1 MMQGVVTKS
10 TGSWYT
16 VLFENGQQMECR
28 LKGKFRLDGIKHT
41 NPIAV
46 GDKVTVEQEPDEE
59 TGVIIKLTDRHNYII
74 RKSNNL
80 SKQTQVLAAN
90 MDQAMLIV
98 TLFFPRTSS
107 GFMDRFLVTAE
118 AYHIPVTIVFNKIDL
133 YGEEAL
139 TILAQY
145 EKLYQSLGYKTLR
158 TSAAKRIGIDEFRQ
172 VLKDKTTLLA
182 GHSGVGKSSLI
193 NCINPEIAQRVGAVS
208 NYSEKGMHTTTFAEM
223 FELLPRT
230 FIIDTPGIKDLGLV
244 DIKEQELSHYFPEMR
259 ELINECRFNN
269 CKHLNEPGCA
279 VLRALEEGHIDEERY
294 INYLSMLRN
303 EDIHH

>member
-1 MMQGVVTKS
+1 MMQGIVTKS

-16 VLFENGQQMECR
+16 VLFKNGQHMECR

-46 GDKVTVEQEPDEE
+46 GDKVTVEQEPDKD
-59 TGVIIKLTDRHNYII
+59 TGLIVKLTDRHNYII

-90 MDQAMLIV
+90 MDQALLIV

-118 AYHIPVTIVFNKIDL
+118 AYHIPVTILFNKIDL
-133 YGEEAL
+133 YSEEAL
-139 TILAQY
+139 LILAQY

-158 TSAAKRIGIDEFRQ
+158 TSAAKRIGIDELQ
-172 VLKDKTTLLA
+172 QILKDKTTLLA

-223 FELLPRT
+223 FELMPET

>member
-1 MMQGVVTKS
+1 
-10 TGSWYT
+10 
-16 VLFENGQQMECR
+16 
-28 LKGKFRLDGIKHT
+28 
-41 NPIAV
+41 
-46 GDKVTVEQEPDEE
+46 
-59 TGVIIKLTDRHNYII
+59 
-74 RKSNNL
+74 
-80 SKQTQVLAAN
+80 
-90 MDQAMLIV
+90 
-98 TLFFPRTSS
+98 
-107 GFMDRFLVTAE
+107 
-118 AYHIPVTIVFNKIDL
+118 
-133 YGEEAL
+133 
-139 TILAQY
+139 
-145 EKLYQSLGYKTLR
+145 
-158 TSAAKRIGIDEFRQ
+158 
-172 VLKDKTTLLA
+172 LLA

-223 FELLPRT
+223 FELLPGT

>member
-158 TSAAKRIGIDEFRQ
+158 TSAAKRLGIDEFQQ

-223 FELLPRT
+223 FELLPDT

>member
-1 MMQGVVTKS
+1 MKD
-10 TGSWYT
+10 TGLI
-16 VLFENGQQMECR
+16 V
-28 LKGKFRLDGIKHT
+28 
-41 NPIAV
+41 
-46 GDKVTVEQEPDEE
+46 
-59 TGVIIKLTDRHNYII
+59 KLTDRHNYIV

-158 TSAAKRIGIDEFRQ
+158 TSAAKRMGIDEFQQ

-223 FELLPRT
+223 FELLPGT

>member
-1 MMQGVVTKS
+1 MQGVVTKS